1 MTTGQRKNSRYDFS
15 QLIEY
20 SLLSH
25 PADKVLKGIIQDFS
39 HSGLC
44 MITNHP
50 LSEGEEIVI
59 RSILT
64 EDSRCAIVRW
74 IVNIGNSSVKVGLEF
89 KKQDKTA

>member
-1 MTTGQRKNSRYDFS
+1 MTTGQRKNARYDFS
-15 QLIEY
+15 QFIEY
-20 SLLSH
+20 SLSSH

-39 HSGLC
+39 HSGLS

-50 LSEGEEIVI
+50 LSEGDEIVI

-64 EDSRCAIVRW
+64 EASRCAVVRW
-74 IVNIGNSSVKVGLEF
+74 IVNMGNSSVKVGLEF